1 MNKKELPL
9 VIATLSYLI
18 LLAMCLLMLFI
29 CIPLK
34 VTGIEYLI
42 IIFMAVLII
51 GYLVVAVIRMNTY
64 VYQCSHCKSFNKMN
78 FIEVLFSK
86 RGNNERKLKCK
97 TCKRTNYMGRHL
109 K

>member
-9 VIATLSYLI
+9 FIATLVYLI
-18 LLAMCLLMLFI
+18 LLTLCLLMLFI

-34 VTGIEYLI
+34 VNGVEILVV
-42 IIFMAVLII
+42 IFMAVLIF
-51 GYLVVAVIRMNTY
+51 GYLIIGLIRMNTF
-64 VYQCSHCKSFNKMN
+64 VYLCPHCQTNNKMN
-78 FIEVLFSK
+78 FIEVLFAK

-97 TCKRTNYMGRHL
+97 NCNRLEYMERHL

>member
-9 VIATLSYLI
+9 FIATLTYFILLI
-18 LLAMCLLMLFI
+18 LCLLMLFI

-34 VTGIEYLI
+34 VNGIEILI
-42 IIFMAVLII
+42 LIFIGVLVV
-51 GYLVVAVIRMNTY
+51 GYLVVAAIRMNTFVY
-64 VYQCSHCKSFNKMN
+64 VCPHCKTKNKMN
-78 FIEVLFSK
+78 YFEVLISK

-97 TCKRTNYMGRHL
+97 SCARLEYMERQL

>member
-1 MNKKELPL
+1 MNKRELPL
-9 VIATLSYLI
+9 FIATLTYLI
-18 LLAMCLLMLFI
+18 ILVLCLLMLFI

-34 VTGIEYLI
+34 VNGVEYLI
-42 IIFMAVLII
+42 ITFMAVLIF
-51 GYLVVAVIRMNTY
+51 GYLIVALIRMNTF
-64 VYQCSHCKSFNKMN
+64 VYICPHCKNVNKMN

-97 TCKRTNYMGRHL
+97 SCKRIEYMERTL